1 MINIF
6 SESNELALELSIEE
20 QKSVI
25 KYIKDRAFMLGF
37 PAPDR
42 CKQHS
47 KDDSKE
53 SDDDSILHYIS
64 NSDSGC
70 IFEELLSSN
79 CNT

>member
-1 MINIF
+1 
-6 SESNELALELSIEE
+6 
-20 QKSVI
+20 
-25 KYIKDRAFMLGF
+25 MLGF